1 MKFLLTLAL
10 IVSAASAQIPQSTTT
25 DNPSQA
31 VPEEIVAII
40 KKQFGDGFEI
50 ATKKSAGTGFR
61 YRIQPKETWTPYLVG
76 DLNGDGI
83 EDLVVVARSKA
94 PMAGEGAYHYKVID
108 PFFSAYGYGDP
119 KITSTLASEDP
130 DNRNLLLVIHGDG
143 AQAWRSQTPQAKF
156 VMINLPI
163 ENIVLRTATF
173 KKRTVAAIDPQSA
186 ESNGAAVLWD
196 GKKYRWME
204 ANEK

>member
-1 MKFLLTLAL
+1 MKFLLPLAL
-10 IVSAASAQIPQSTTT
+10 LVSAAWAQISETPTSENA
-25 DNPSQA
+25 NPV
-31 VPEEIVAII
+31 VPAEIVAIV
-40 KKQFGDGFEI
+40 KKQFGDSFEI

-61 YRIQPKETWTPYLVG
+61 YRVEPKEKWTPYAAG

-83 EDLVVVARSKA
+83 EDLVVVARCKA
-94 PMAGEGAYHYKVID
+94 PMAGMGAYNYKVID
-108 PFFSAYGYGDP
+108 PFFTAYGYGDP

-130 DNRNLLLVIHGDG
+130 DSRNLLLVVHGAG
-143 AQAWRSQTPQAKF
+143 AQAWRADTPQAKF

-163 ENIVLRTATF
+163 ENIMIRQTMF
-173 KKRTVAAIDPQSA
+173 KKHLVAAIDPQSA

-204 ANEK
+204 ANGK